1 MSHDLAHVHSKFAPK
16 KLISMKTPELFKE
29 YIWLV
34 NTIHQAGHISLND
47 INEKWL
53 QTDMSQGIEM
63 ARSTFNRHRVAIED
77 IFGIIIDCKR
87 RGGYRYYIGNE
98 DVLREDTIQNWMLST
113 LSVSN
118 VVFESLSLQDRI
130 LLETIPAAGTILTEI
145 VEAMRKNLRAIIQY
159 RKYGTET
166 TKEVKI
172 EPYCIKLYHR
182 RWYVLA
188 HQEEDEFRVYSFDR
202 ILDISITEETFS
214 ILKDFDAS
222 EYFWE
227 CFGIVKDND
236 TPLQRVIIRAFG
248 KERYYMRDLPFHH
261 SQKVVSEGKEY
272 ADFELWLRPTLDFMG
287 HLLSRSSQIKV
298 LQPQWLADKVRQMLE
313 DTIHRYD
320 E

>member
-34 NTIHQAGHISLND
+34 NTIHQAGYISLND

-159 RKYGTET
+159 RKYGTEI

-188 HQEEDEFRVYSFDR
+188 HLEEDEFRVYSFDR
-202 ILDISITEETFS
+202 ILDISMTEETFS

-236 TPLQRVIIRAFG
+236 TPLQRIIIRAFG
-248 KERYYMRDLPFHH
+248 NERYYMRDLPFHH

-298 LQPQWLADKVRQMLE
+298 LHPQWLADKVRKMLE

>member
-1 MSHDLAHVHSKFAPK
+1 
-16 KLISMKTPELFKE
+16 MKTPELFKE
-29 YIWLV
+29 YIWL
-34 NTIHQAGHISLND
+34 
-47 INEKWL
+47 
-53 QTDMSQGIEM
+53 EM

-145 VEAMRKNLRAIIQY
+145 VEAMRKNLRAIIHY
-159 RKYGTET
+159 RKYGTEN

-172 EPYCIKLYHR
+172 EPFCIKLYHR

-188 HQEEDEFRVYSFDR
+188 HQEEDEFRVYSFAM
-202 ILDISITEETFS
+202 TEETFS

-248 KERYYMRDLPFHH
+248 NERYYMRDLPFHH

-298 LQPQWLADKVRQMLE
+298 LQPQWLADKVRKMLE